1 LTVRPSVIWPSFTPA
16 ARKDRASRSGR
27 SAATSAERPRLLG
40 AKSVKRSEAKK
51 TSGVSG
57 RTGQGSDQKI
67 LTWRATAGRSQFVL
81 GMLML
86 GLATVWGRSF
96 YLQQV
101 SVDQWEKRAAN
112 RFERAIVLPAPR
124 GRILDRNGEVL
135 AVSLSEHRVGLAPKV
150 FDTKHPRLGQL
161 AAILGIPLQDLQARV
176 QGTTR
181 FFYLASGLELTK
193 ADQIRALRIPGVELE
208 QEFQRYYPH
217 GAAFANLI
225 GFTNSQDQGLE
236 GLERQMEKTLR
247 GTNGEER
254 LVVDGRS
261 QAFGQKTI
269 KPAVPGEDIRLSFDA
284 GIQAIAYQ
292 AAQEAWRQH
301 QARSVSVVVVDSR
314 TGELLALSNAP
325 SFDPSQRGQLDA
337 TRVRNRAAADLFE
350 PGSTMKPFVVAAALD
365 AALFEPSTS
374 ISTGNGRMTIG
385 RRTIR
390 DTKAY
395 DRLTVTEVV
404 KKSSNVGMVQISRG
418 LPSSVMYDAFAS
430 LGFGQAT
437 PLQFPAE
444 ASGRLRPWQSWQ
456 PIDKATLSYG
466 YGLSASLLQMVQA
479 YTVFARNGD
488 RVDLRMTPVNGPV
501 IGTPV
506 FSAKTAAAV
515 RDMLSQAAGP
525 DGTGSRAQLEGF
537 RVAGK
542 TGTVHKSVAG
552 GYAKDRYVGSFIGF
566 APAAAPRLVIG
577 VVVDEPSKQGHYG
590 GEVAAP
596 VFARVAGDSLRR
608 MQMSPDPA
616 VRVQP
621 TRVGQEEG
629 LL

>member
-1 LTVRPSVIWPSFTPA
+1 MTVRPTVIWPSFTPA
-16 ARKDRASRSGR
+16 GRPDRSRKP
-27 SAATSAERPRLLG
+27 AAKSTERPRILG
-40 AKSVKRSEAKK
+40 AKSVRRPEGKKASAAPVRSGK
-51 TSGVSG
+51 
-57 RTGQGSDQKI
+57 GSDQTI

-101 SVDQWEKRAAN
+101 SLDQWEKRAAS
-112 RFERAIVLPAPR
+112 RFERLSVLPAPR
-124 GRILDRNGEVL
+124 GRLLDRNGDVL
-135 AVSLSEHRVGLAPKV
+135 AVSLSEHRVGIAPKV
-150 FDTKHPRLGQL
+150 LDVRHPRLKQF
-161 AAILGIPLQDLQARV
+161 AEILGMPLQDLQARV
-176 QGTTR
+176 KGTPR

-193 ADQIRALRIPGVELE
+193 ADQIRALRIPGIELE

-247 GTNGEER
+247 GANGEER

-261 QAFGQKTI
+261 QAFGQKTMRL
-269 KPAVPGEDIRLSFDA
+269 AVPGEDIRLSLDA

-301 QARSVSVVVVDSR
+301 QAKSVSVVVVDSR

-325 SFDPSQRGQLDA
+325 SFDPDQRGQLDA

-365 AALFEPSTS
+365 ASLFEPSTS
-374 ISTGNGRMTIG
+374 VSTGNGRTTIG

-395 DRLTVTEVV
+395 DRLTVTEVI

-418 LPSSVMYDAFAS
+418 LPSAAMYDTFTS
-430 LGFGQAT
+430 LGFGKPT
-437 PLQFPAE
+437 RLQFPAE

-456 PIDKATLSYG
+456 PIDKATISYG

-488 RVDLRMTPVNGPV
+488 MVDLRMTPVTGPV
-501 IGTPV
+501 VGTPI

-515 RDMLSQAAGP
+515 REMLSQAAGP
-525 DGTGSRAQLEGF
+525 EGTGSRAQLEGF
-537 RVAGK
+537 QVAGK
-542 TGTVHKSVAG
+542 TGTAHKTENG
-552 GYAKDRYVGSFIGF
+552 GYAKDRYIASFVGF
-566 APAAAPRLVIG
+566 APASAPRLVIG
-577 VVVDEPSKQGHYG
+577 VIVDEPTRQGHYG

-629 LL
+629 IL

>member
-1 LTVRPSVIWPSFTPA
+1 LTVRPTVIWPSFTPTG
-16 ARKDRASRSGR
+16 RQDRSRR
-27 SAATSAERPRLLG
+27 SSAKFSDRPGILG
-40 AKSVKRSEAKK
+40 AKPLRRSGGKK
-51 TSGVSG
+51 ATGASG
-57 RTGQGSDQKI
+57 RTGHGADQSI

-86 GLATVWGRSF
+86 GLAAVWGRSF

-101 SVDQWEKRAAN
+101 SVDQWEKRAAS
-112 RFERAIVLPAPR
+112 RFERASVLPAPR

-135 AVSLSEHRVGLAPKV
+135 AVSLSEHRIGLAPKIL
-150 FDTKHPRLGQL
+150 DSRHPRLGQL
-161 AAILGIPLQDLQARV
+161 ADILDIPLPDLQARL

-217 GAAFANLI
+217 GPAFANLI
-225 GFTNSQDQGLE
+225 GFTNSQGQGLE

-247 GTNGEER
+247 GANGEER

-261 QAFGQKTI
+261 QAFGQKTV
-269 KPAVPGEDIRLSFDA
+269 KPAVPGEDIRLSLDA
-284 GIQAIAYQ
+284 GIQAIAFQ
-292 AAQEAWRQH
+292 AAQVAWRQH
-301 QARSVSVVVVDSR
+301 QAKSVSVVVVDSR

-325 SFDPSQRGQLDA
+325 SFDPGQRGQLDA

-365 AALFEPSTS
+365 ASLFEPTTP

-390 DTKAY
+390 DTRSY
-395 DRLTVTEVV
+395 DRLTVTEVI

-418 LPSSVMYDAFAS
+418 LPSSTLYDTFAN
-430 LGFGQAT
+430 LGFGQT
-437 PLQFPAE
+437 TSLQFPAE
-444 ASGRLRPWQSWQ
+444 ASGRLRSWQSWQ
-456 PIDKATLSYG
+456 TIDKATISYG

-488 RVDLRMTPVNGPV
+488 RVDLRMTPTSGPAV
-501 IGTPV
+501 GTPV
-506 FSAKTAAAV
+506 FSSKTAAAV
-515 RDMLSQAAGP
+515 REMLSQAAGP
-525 DGTGSRAQLEGF
+525 EGTGSRAQLEGF

-542 TGTVHKSVAG
+542 TGTAHKPENG
-552 GYAKDRYVGSFIGF
+552 GYAKDRYIASFVGF
-566 APAAAPRLVIG
+566 APASAPRLVIG
-577 VVVDEPSKQGHYG
+577 VIVDEPTKQGHYG
-590 GEVAAP
+590 GVVAAP

-616 VRVQP
+616 VRILP
-621 TRVGQEEG
+621 NRIGQEEG
-629 LL
+629 IL